1 MADETS
7 TFMIS
12 KWGRKDEEIAQFDQ
26 IVSTV
31 KAMNE
36 KILTDGA
43 DNFTDSLSDALWLR
57 VQGNIEHD
65 KYKDDLV
72 MTANAVVEIKPKP
85 TIDRVALQ
93 IKAVKSDKIQLGR
106 EIKNNEPVTPMRSVS
121 EFSTN
126 GPVVFEGYVFKGEL
140 REIKSRKTGN
150 ISYLLEF
157 EMTDYTSSF
166 MCKSGY
172 VAKKKFNWPNK
183 LKRDYGVE
191 FAGMFNR
198 TISKM
203 I

>member
-1 MADETS
+1 MSFIAGEGFGVIFEGLVFEAAHREFTGKESGKVNHILELKMADETS

-106 EIKNNEPVTPMRSVS
+106 EIKIMSQSLRCVLSVNFLLTVPLFLKVMSSKGTPRNQI
-121 EFSTN
+121 T
-126 GPVVFEGYVFKGEL
+126 
-140 REIKSRKTGN
+140 
-150 ISYLLEF
+150 
-157 EMTDYTSSF
+157 
-166 MCKSGY
+166 
-172 VAKKKFNWPNK
+172 
-183 LKRDYGVE
+183 
-191 FAGMFNR
+191 
-198 TISKM
+198 
-203 I
+203 

>member
-1 MADETS
+1 
-7 TFMIS
+7 MIS

-36 KILTDGA
+36 KIIADRTDGE

-106 EIKNNEPVTPMRSVS
+106 EIKIM
-121 EFSTN
+121 
-126 GPVVFEGYVFKGEL
+126 
-140 REIKSRKTGN
+140 SRH
-150 ISYLLEF
+150 SDAF
-157 EMTDYTSSF
+157 
-166 MCKSGY
+166 CQ
-172 VAKKKFNWPNK
+172 
-183 LKRDYGVE
+183 
-191 FAGMFNR
+191 
-198 TISKM
+198 
-203 I
+203 